1 LSIERGRAE
10 LETKYLSLVS
20 VTQAF
25 APVLERNRGGAFIN
39 VLSVVSWV
47 AIPLLSTYSASK
59 AAAWS
64 FTNAARVELKRQGTQ
79 VIGVHVGFVDTD
91 LTAPLE
97 VEKIP
102 PATVAASALD
112 ALQAGEPEALVDDF
126 SRAVKSGLSDDQRAL
141 YPQVERGSW
150 RWRYRSPTRSGI
162 TKSLL
167 KRF

>member
-1 LSIERGRAE
+1 LYRPFGRKA
-10 LETKYLSLVS
+10 S
-20 VTQAF
+20 
-25 APVLERNRGGAFIN
+25 RGGAGEHRER
-39 VLSVVSWV
+39 
-47 AIPLLSTYSASK
+47 
-59 AAAWS
+59 
-64 FTNAARVELKRQGTQ
+64 ARVELRRQGTQ

-141 YPQVERGSW
+141 YSQVEREFLAMA
-150 RWRYRSPTRSGI
+150 R
-162 TKSLL
+162 
-167 KRF
+167 

>member
-1 LSIERGRAE
+1 VSIERGRGARDE
-10 LETKYLSLVS
+10 LPQPCLGDPGVRAGARAQRRS
-20 VTQAF
+20 
-25 APVLERNRGGAFIN
+25 AFIN

-91 LTAPLE
+91 LTALLE

-126 SRAVKSGLSDDQRAL
+126 SRAVKSGLSDEPARAL
-141 YPQVERGSW
+141 PAGRAGVPGDGAIGVRHAQASRRVC
-150 RWRYRSPTRSGI
+150 
-162 TKSLL
+162 
-167 KRF
+167 

>member
-1 LSIERGRAE
+1 MSIERGRA
-10 LETKYLSLVS
+10 SS
-20 VTQAF
+20 SGAR
-25 APVLERNRGGAFIN
+25 APR
-39 VLSVVSWV
+39 S
-47 AIPLLSTYSASK
+47 SASTS
-59 AAAWS
+59 AS
-64 FTNAARVELKRQGTQ
+64 STP
-79 VIGVHVGFVDTD
+79 VDTD

-126 SRAVKSGLSDDQRAL
+126 SRAVKSGMSDDQRAL